1 MNERAQGLV
10 RYRLSQSQDMLD
22 DASLLLERGRWRSAV
37 NRAYYAVFYAG
48 LALLAC
54 LPLFIPLAG
63 LVRGKYRSMIWAGL
77 LLMLYFT
84 IGIMEAWSNPP
95 QRLPA
100 LVQIVLPIFYLFAF
114 KMRNRSQ
121 L

>member
-1 MNERAQGLV
+1 MLAAYAATLFWQVIWHGLLPPPLGA
-10 RYRLSQSQDMLD
+10 RNIWLT
-22 DASLLLERGRWRSAV
+22 
-37 NRAYYAVFYAG
+37 
-48 LALLAC
+48 LLAC
-54 LPLFIPLAG
+54 VPLFIPLAG
-63 LVRGKYRSMIWAGL
+63 LIRGKYRSMIWAGL

-100 LVQIVLPIFYLFAF
+100 LVQIVLPVFYLFAF

>member
-1 MNERAQGLV
+1 MLAAYAATLIWQLIWHGLLPPPFGT
-10 RYRLSQSQDMLD
+10 RNI
-22 DASLLLERGRWRSAV
+22 W
-37 NRAYYAVFYAG
+37 

-63 LVRGKYRSMIWAGL
+63 LIRGKYRSMIWAGL
-77 LLMLYFT
+77 LLMFYFT

>member
-1 MNERAQGLV
+1 MLAAYAATLVWQVIWHGLLPPPLGA
-10 RYRLSQSQDMLD
+10 RNIWLT
-22 DASLLLERGRWRSAV
+22 
-37 NRAYYAVFYAG
+37 
-48 LALLAC
+48 LLAC
-54 LPLFIPLAG
+54 LPLFIPLTG
-63 LVRGKYRSMIWAGL
+63 LIRGKYRSMIWAGL

-100 LVQIVLPIFYLFAF
+100 LVQIVLPVFYLFAF